1 MNRWIVAL
9 LLTVFLPAAAGA
21 ADPSQTLTDKLAWRS
36 IGPYIGGRV
45 VAVTGV
51 PSEPDLFYMGAVD
64 GGIWKSTNYG
74 LSWANI
80 SDGTLP
86 GDSNSIGAIAVA
98 PSNSNVIYAGT
109 GEADI
114 RGTLV
119 TGDGIYRSSDAGKT
133 WQYAGLRDTHTIS
146 AIAIDPHDANV
157 VYASSLGHVFK
168 DNPERGVFK
177 TTDGGKTWK
186 KILYV
191 DDATG
196 GVWLSMDARHPQ
208 TLYAAMWQEN
218 RSPWKLVSGGRGSG
232 LYKTT
237 DGGAHWTNLTHNP
250 GYPEG
255 VLGKI
260 GVALAPS
267 NPNVV
272 YSIVQAKEGGIFR
285 SNDGGATWK
294 RVNDQMELRQRAFY
308 YMAIFVDPTNPN
320 TLFVPNVAAVWKST
334 DGGVTFR
341 GLRPPHGDNHIVWI
355 NPRNPKILLE
365 GNDGG
370 ATVST
375 DGGKT
380 WSPVRNQPTGQF
392 YHISIDDQFPFR
404 VYGAQQDEGSI
415 SGPSAA
421 FGGAITS
428 DDWQP
433 AAYGES
439 TFVAPQPGN
448 PNVTYGSGYFSIF
461 LQYDATT
468 GEYRSVSPYPYYK
481 EGGTSEEMR
490 YRWSWTHPIL
500 FSPANPKELLLA
512 SQYVQVSDDY
522 GQTWK
527 TISPDLTRNDKA
539 TEGPTGGPVDLDQ
552 TSAEVFPDISA
563 LAVSP
568 LDGNV
573 IWAGSADGLV
583 HVTTDHGTNWK
594 TITPEG
600 LPKWTQISSIEPSHV
615 DKGTAYLTASRY
627 MWDDFHPYVY
637 KTSDYGAH
645 WAGIDSGVPSDQ
657 YAFVIRQD
665 PNDAGLMF
673 LGTKSTV
680 YTSFDGGAHW
690 QNLTLNLPKVQV
702 RDIAIDTR
710 QGGVAIATHGRAFW
724 ILDDLSLL
732 EQLQKSSGAAGS
744 GGAQVFAPQSA
755 WLTNAYGGPAFP
767 RTGAGANPP
776 FGATVFFNVPKSYDG
791 KTQVTLTFAD
801 ANGNVVRRFELHE
814 KTKLPKDFEHP
825 TAAYEPTE
833 RQAIQENVH
842 TGISGGPNRFQWDLR
857 YTPATEVRGYEP
869 PVAAGG
875 EEDGVDGPAVAPGKY
890 TVTLDYGGDKTS
902 AAFDV
907 ALDPRIKVAAG
918 ALEDRL
924 ALQQKIVAQL
934 DELDRSVNAALTAR
948 DKLERRG
955 GNKALLASLD
965 EQIANLVQFKQKS
978 SEGALLYETKL
989 RDHLAYLNADIDLA
1003 YDKPTQAQYD
1013 VWNEMQA
1020 LAKSS
1025 IAKLQATTASAEAA
1039 AR

>member
-1 MNRWIVAL
+1 MMRWIVAL
-9 LLTVFLPAAAGA
+9 LLIVFLPAAAGA
-21 ADPSQTLTDKLAWRS
+21 ANPPQSLTDKLQWRS

-51 PSEPDLFYMGAVD
+51 PSEPNLFYMGAVD
-64 GGIWKSTNYG
+64 GGIWKSTDYG
-74 LSWANI
+74 IAWENI

-86 GDSNSIGAIAVA
+86 SDSTSIGAIAVA
-98 PSNSNVIYAGT
+98 PSNPNVIYAGT
-109 GEADI
+109 GESDI
-114 RGTLV
+114 RGTFV
-119 TGDGIYRSSDAGKT
+119 TGDGIYRSGDAGKT
-133 WQYAGLRDTHTIS
+133 WQYAGLRDTHTIG
-146 AIAIDPHDANV
+146 AIVVDPHDANV
-157 VYASSLGHVFK
+157 VYASSMGHVFK
-168 DNPERGVFK
+168 GNADRGVFK

-186 KILYV
+186 KMLFI
-191 DDATG
+191 DDDTG
-196 GVWLSMDARHPQ
+196 AVWLSMDAQHPQ
-208 TLYAAMWQEN
+208 TLYAAMWQAS
-218 RSPWKLVSGGRGSG
+218 RSPWKLDSGGPGSG

-250 GYPEG
+250 GYPQG

-260 GVALAPS
+260 GVAVAPS

-272 YSIVQAKEGGIFR
+272 YSIVQAGEGGIFR
-285 SNDGGATWK
+285 SNDAGATWK

-320 TLFVPNVAAVWKST
+320 TIFVPNVAAVWKST
-334 DGGVTFR
+334 NGGVTFR
-341 GLRPPHGDNHIVWI
+341 GLHPPHGDNHIVWI
-355 NPRNPKILLE
+355 NPHNPKILLE

-375 DGGKT
+375 DGGTT
-380 WSPVRNQPTGQF
+380 WSTRLNQPTGQF
-392 YHISIDDQFPFR
+392 YHISIDNQFPFR
-404 VYGAQQDEGSI
+404 VYGAQQDDGSI

-421 FGGAITS
+421 FEGAIGAGE
-428 DDWQP
+428 WKP

-439 TFVAPQPGN
+439 TFVAPQPDN
-448 PNVTYGSGYFSIF
+448 PNVTYGSGYFTIF
-461 LQYDATT
+461 LQYDETT
-468 GEYRSVSPYPYYK
+468 GQYRSVSPYPYYK

-500 FSPANPKELLLA
+500 FSPANPKELLIG

-527 TISPDLTRNDKA
+527 TISPDLTRNDKS

-552 TSAEVFPDISA
+552 TSAEIFPDISS

-568 LDGNV
+568 LDGDV

-583 HVTTDHGTNWK
+583 HVTTNHGAHWSAVR
-594 TITPEG
+594 PSG
-600 LPKWTQISSIEPSHV
+600 LPEWAQISSIEPSHV
-615 DKGTAYLTASRY
+615 SKGTAYLTASRY
-627 MWDDFHPYVY
+627 MWDDFHPYAY
-637 KTSDYGAH
+637 KTTDFGAH
-645 WAGIDSGVPSDQ
+645 WTAIDSGVPSDQ

-665 PNDAGLMF
+665 PNDADLLF

-680 YTSFDGGAHW
+680 YTSYDGGAHW

-724 ILDDLSLL
+724 ILDNLSLL
-732 EQLQKSSGAAGS
+732 EQLQKSSGAVAS
-744 GGAQVFAPQSA
+744 SAAQVFAPQPA
-755 WLTNAYGGPAFP
+755 WLSRAYGAPAFP
-767 RTGAGANPP
+767 RTGAGENPP
-776 FGATVFFNVPKSYDG
+776 FGATVFFNVPKPYDG
-791 KTQVTLTFAD
+791 KTPVTLTFAD
-801 ANGNVVRRFELHE
+801 ESGRVVRSFALHM
-814 KTKLPKDFEHP
+814 KTKLPKNFEHP

-833 RQAIQENVH
+833 RQEILEKVH
-842 TGISGGPNRFQWDLR
+842 TGISGGMNRFQWDLR
-857 YTPATEVRGYEP
+857 YAPATEVRGYEP

-875 EEDGVDGPAVAPGKY
+875 EDDSVDGPVIVPGKY
-890 TVTLDYGGDKTS
+890 IVTLDYGGNKTS
-902 AAFDV
+902 ATFDV

-924 ALQQKIVAQL
+924 ALQQKIMAQI
-934 DELDRSVNAALTAR
+934 DELDRTINAALTAR
-948 DKLERRG
+948 EKLARNG
-955 GNKALLASLD
+955 GSKAILASLD

-989 RDHLAYLNADIDLA
+989 RDHLAYLNADVDLA

-1020 LAKSS
+1020 IAKPA
-1025 IAKLQATTASAEAA
+1025 IAKLQSTTASAEAA